1 MAGFGVNVCVRSC
14 TYSQLADLG
23 LHREFGFCEMAPPR
37 KIVRAQQEF
46 LLDFLEAN
54 RELVN
59 GIPPGEP
66 RSNHPFQRKWAELA
80 RKLNAVHGGD
90 NKTPDGWKK
99 YLFGWRHKCRKK
111 AADSRRYAT
120 GADSGQNRFVP
131 LNDLEIRLLELGGTG
146 YVAPSVNPNS
156 SQQIDADDNND
167 ADFLADDNSD
177 SEQTLQELKVQ
188 ALEIKP
194 GPSATRTSRTFRSSA
209 EDETHPSTPPP
220 RWALEL
226 EERRIA
232 AEERM
237 ASALE
242 SMATVMRSQEDR
254 RVMLDERIADA
265 LTVIAGTVQDISS
278 GLQEALQHLKPLQ
291 NGAYR
296 MV

>member
-1 MAGFGVNVCVRSC
+1 
-14 TYSQLADLG
+14 
-23 LHREFGFCEMAPPR
+23 MAPPR
-37 KIVRAQQEF
+37 KIVRGQQEF
-46 LLDFLEAN
+46 LIEFLEAN

-80 RKLNAVHGGD
+80 KKLNAVHGGD
-90 NKTPDGWKK
+90 RKTPDGWKK

-146 YVAPSVNPNS
+146 YVAPSVDLNT
-156 SQQIDADDNND
+156 SQQMDANDND
-167 ADFLADDNSD
+167 DFLADHSD
-177 SEQTLQELKVQ
+177 SEQTLQDLKVQ
-188 ALEIKP
+188 ALEMKP
-194 GPSATRTSRTFRSSA
+194 GPSATRTSRTFVNST
-209 EDETHPSTPPP
+209 EEETHPSTPPP

-242 SMATVMRSQEDR
+242 SMSAVMRSQEER
-254 RVMLDERIADA
+254 RAMLDERIADA
-265 LTVIAGTVQDISS
+265 LTAIAGTVQDISS
-278 GLQEALQHLKPLQ
+278 GVQEAVQYMKQRPLQ

-296 MV
+296 IV